1 MINTVRSEILKMQS
15 TPGTWVVLLLAVPLT
30 VLGMLIAFGM
40 AGSHV
45 GKSFSF
51 VATLNQR
58 RELLGAGY
66 AALQFIAPIIGV
78 LCVTSEYRHKTMTT
92 TLVLTPQRSRV
103 LGAKVVATIYLSVIM
118 ALIGLVTVLVIG
130 LPWNSGM
137 GGAASQVINQFG
149 AVVPGLFASAI
160 LLGLL
165 GLGFG
170 TLVKNQIAGILVII
184 AITFIFE
191 GLLVFLAHLIFHYDL
206 NWLPTDASAALVG
219 ATSRAGFGGGGG
231 DSSLGFHLLSWWAG
245 GLAMLGWGLI
255 PLTIGYFTTFRRD
268 VT

>member
-1 MINTVRSEILKMQS
+1 VINTIRSEVLKMRS
-15 TPGTWVVLLLAVPLT
+15 TPGTWVVVLLAIPLT
-30 VLGMLIAFGM
+30 VLGMLIAFGN
-40 AGSHV
+40 AGADV
-45 GKSFSF
+45 GTSFSY
-51 VATLNQR
+51 VHTLNQR

-66 AALQFIAPIIGV
+66 AALQFLAPIIGV

-92 TLVLTPQRSRV
+92 TLVLTPQRARV
-103 LGAKVVATIYLSVIM
+103 LGAKVVATIYWSVIM
-118 ALIGLVTVLVIG
+118 ALLGLVAVLAIG

-137 GGAASQVINQFG
+137 GGAASQVVDQFG
-149 AVVPGLFASAI
+149 AVVPGLLAAAI

-191 GLLVFLAHLIFHYDL
+191 GLLVFLAHLIFHYNL

-219 ATSRAGFGGGGG
+219 ATSRGGFGGRAAE
-231 DSSLGFHLLSWWAG
+231 SLLSWWQG
-245 GLAMLGWGLI
+245 GIVMLGWGVV
-255 PLTIGYFTTFRRD
+255 PLTIGYFTTFSRD